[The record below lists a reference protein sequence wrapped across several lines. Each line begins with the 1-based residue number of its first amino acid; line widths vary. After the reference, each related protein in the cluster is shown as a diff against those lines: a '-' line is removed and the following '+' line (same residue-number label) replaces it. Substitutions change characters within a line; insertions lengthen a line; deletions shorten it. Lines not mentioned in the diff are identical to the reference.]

1 MQDTF
6 VTKFFTIDGIDCA
19 NCAQKMQDRANS
31 KVSDVEVSI
40 NFLTQRI
47 SVKAPTNLF
56 DEKYKE
62 TIQKYLK
69 TGHLKQTQAGYAL
82 SNEGFLIST
91 VILAEF
97 I

>member
-6 VTKFFTIDGIDCA
+6 VTKFFKIDGIDWA

-40 NFLTQRI
+40 NFLTQKMSI
-47 SVKAPTNLF
+47 KAPTNLF

-62 TIQKYLK
+62 II
-69 TGHLKQTQAGYAL
+69 KQIKKVEPDIVVTKR
-82 SNEGFLIST
+82 
-91 VILAEF
+91 
-97 I
+97 

>member
-19 NCAQKMQDRANS
+19 KKKKKMQDRVNS

-40 NFLTQRI
+40 NFLTQKMSI
-47 SVKAPTNLF
+47 KAPTNLF

-62 TIQKYLK
+62 II
-69 TGHLKQTQAGYAL
+69 KQIKKVEPDIVVTKR
-82 SNEGFLIST
+82 
-91 VILAEF
+91 
-97 I
+97 

>member
-40 NFLTQRI
+40 KFLMQKMSI
-47 SVKAPTNLF
+47 KAPTNLF

-62 TIQKYLK
+62 II
-69 TGHLKQTQAGYAL
+69 KQIKKVEPDIVVTKR
-82 SNEGFLIST
+82 
-91 VILAEF
+91 
-97 I
+97 